1 MILPSIQIF
10 FCEKYHLSTGQVSE
24 NNNLKLRLAN
34 NLMKCESLGITPG
47 TLKHQYL
54 HGMSLNKLV
63 NLTEKV
69 NFRRKF
75 RVDLLPFLNVTL
87 SIKRMFSNKPQ
98 LGLP

>member
-10 FCEKYHLSTGQVSE
+10 FCEKYHLSTGQVLE

-34 NLMKCESLGITPG
+34 NLMKCESLGNTSG

-69 NFRRKF
+69 KIPSRFTSVSKCHSVNKT
-75 RVDLLPFLNVTL
+75 NVF
-87 SIKRMFSNKPQ
+87 K
-98 LGLP
+98 

>member
-1 MILPSIQIF
+1 
-10 FCEKYHLSTGQVSE
+10 
-24 NNNLKLRLAN
+24 
-34 NLMKCESLGITPG
+34 MKCESLGITPG

-63 NLTEKV
+63 NLTTKSKV

-98 LGLP
+98 LGLPKHYSFDNLFDKNPSYRSVPGATF